1 MTGDQLESFFQELI
15 DRYVKW
21 ATTLARWR
29 HLRNAAIRTLDFPFT
44 VYRTGQRPMAVAVYR
59 AIRDGGQAIIQAS
72 TGIGKTMAAL
82 FPAVKTMGEG
92 HIDRIFFLTAR
103 NTGKAS
109 ALKALGLLQE
119 RGLRLKRVSL
129 TAKDHICFCPEAT
142 CNPDVCAYARGHFDR
157 LPAAMDEAFAHDNLD
172 RRRSSR
178 PWPGR
183 TGSVPLNFPWSFPG
197 GRTVLSATITTPS
210 IPVYI

>member
-1 MTGDQLESFFQELI
+1 MERGLAAVTLRLTYCQLDTGDTLELVERMTGDQLESFFQELI
-15 DRYVKW
+15 DRYLKVGHDPRPVASSSKCGHPYPR
-21 ATTLARWR
+21 LSLCR
-29 HLRNAAIRTLDFPFT
+29 
-44 VYRTGQRPMAVAVYR
+44 YRTGQRPMAVAVYR

-142 CNPDVCAYARGHFDR
+142 CHPDVCAYATRAFR
-157 LPAAMDEAFAHDNLD
+157 SPA
-172 RRRSSR
+172 
-178 PWPGR
+178 
-183 TGSVPLNFPWSFPG
+183 GSHG
-197 GRTVLSATITTPS
+197 
-210 IPVYI
+210 